1 MRTGFWWILLAIAV
15 YGVIHSW
22 LASIRT
28 KELARKWLGEQIF
41 RAYRFIYVLIAS
53 LGALGLIYLVLEFPD
68 ARIYVVPLPLIV
80 LTITVQVLALA
91 GGLAS
96 LRQTGIWELLGI
108 RRLLHPEQ
116 EQPPVLVISGM
127 YHWVRHPLYVCALL
141 FVWLMPAM
149 TWNILAFNLGITL
162 YITVAVVLEEKKLLL
177 EFGEAYA
184 EYQKQVPM
192 LIPGLWLKKSKL

>member
-1 MRTGFWWILLAIAV
+1 VRTGFWWILLAIAV

-41 RAYRFIYVLIAS
+41 RAYRLIYVLIAS
-53 LGALGLIYLVLEFPD
+53 LGALGLIYLVLELPD

>member
-1 MRTGFWWILLAIAV
+1 MRTGFWWIILAIAV

-22 LASIRT
+22 LASNRM
-28 KELARKWLGEQIF
+28 KELAKKWFGEQIC

-53 LGALGLIYLVLEFPD
+53 LGALALIYLVLELPD
-68 ARIYVVPLPLIV
+68 ARIYVIPLPLIV

-96 LRQTGIWELLGI
+96 LRQTGLWELLGI
-108 RRLLHPEQ
+108 RRLLHPER

-162 YITVAVVLEEKKLLL
+162 YITVAVFLEEAKLLQQ
-177 EFGEAYA
+177 FGEAYA

-192 LIPGLWLKKSKL
+192 LIPGLGMKKNKS